1 MLLRLPP
8 ELIVRVLF
16 HLDLID
22 LLRAKQVHPSLKTAI
37 ESFPVLQYRIETQL
51 ACVEDNKNSDLPISE
66 RLRLLRNRQEAWS
79 KCSIDFRRTLTV
91 PQEPSGIYDLVD
103 GVYILGDANRHT
115 LHYVRLPSSIHEELR
130 WEKINISK
138 PLVDMGVS
146 IHENDLIAVVT
157 KSTHPS
163 DPSKYV
169 LEIQLL
175 QFSTGASHPRAHLP
189 VLFVCELTEDH
200 LAVYIEIVGP
210 HLAVNTN
217 RYLNE
222 GATAQDY
229 LYVFDWMTGEQ
240 KMSVKLPPNTYSGLL
255 FLSPELILLP
265 NMDTSA
271 LDIWRIPTSEA
282 QDVASNNTG
291 SQTGSPAPRPILS
304 LTMPSLTPMYSLLDL
319 TCRAEPNPTGSL
331 SSPAARTNSKASSQ
345 PPFRPTATNALLTF
359 TMRIHDLTDGNII
372 AWSMHA
378 RRADVLAMCEQALG
392 PMEDE
397 NAPVRERDVGTRP
410 AGEGAV
416 MRAAAGASMG
426 ESISEEPG
434 TGLGTS
440 VDEPN
445 ASVVLEG
452 IIGEGSGR
460 LVRNAG
466 TEEEIVIEWS
476 LGALAGAVEDD
487 EEDEDED
494 LQDQNSGVWISE
506 GEDDSEDEGFLFGDL
521 PNAMH
526 PPVPYATWGAP
537 ITRLVLTSDA
547 PTRWIT
553 TSAGT
558 RCLSFVS
565 SSAVGNTRLPWALQV
580 LDFNPYTVRRAALRD
595 AAIQSSHVQVGSDT
609 PLDTVVP
616 SGQGER
622 QSTSDN
628 WEMGALRRLADLARV
643 TAQCVFREPLGSTL
657 QCTTTFASKDDSRD
671 WDFQGVLMDDERL
684 VGLKIDPST
693 DQISE
698 IVVMHIGLGV

>member
-37 ESFPVLQYRIETQL
+37 GSFPVLQYRIETQL

-91 PQEPSGIYDLVD
+91 PREPSGIYDLVD

-115 LHYVRLPSSIHEELR
+115 LHYVRLPSSIHEDVK
-130 WEKINISK
+130 WQKINISK
-138 PLVDMGVS
+138 PLVYMGVS

-157 KSTHPS
+157 ISTHPS

-175 QFSTGASHPRAHLP
+175 QFSTGAPHPRARVP
-189 VLFVCELTEDH
+189 VLFLCELTKEH
-200 LAVYIEIVGP
+200 LGVYIEIVGS
-210 HLAVNTN
+210 HLAVSTN
-217 RYLNE
+217 CYF
-222 GATAQDY
+222 TAGDH
-229 LYVFDWMTGEQ
+229 LFVFDWMTGEQ
-240 KMSVKLPPNTYSGLL
+240 KMLVELPPNMYSGLL

-265 NMDTSA
+265 NIDTLA
-271 LDIWRIPTSEA
+271 LDIWRIPSSEA
-282 QDVASNNTG
+282 PGVNSNTTE
-291 SQTGSPAPRPILS
+291 SPTESPAPRPLLS
-304 LTMPSLTPMYSLLDL
+304 LIMPSLTPGYALLDL
-319 TCRAEPNPTGSL
+319 TCRTEPNPTAP
-331 SSPAARTNSKASSQ
+331 SSGPATRTDSKSSSQ
-345 PPFRPTATNALLTF
+345 LPFRPTAANALLTF
-359 TMRIHDLTDGNII
+359 TMRIYDLTDDKTI
-372 AWSMHA
+372 AWSVYA
-378 RRADVLAMCEQALG
+378 RRADVLSMCEQVLELQ
-392 PMEDE
+392 EDE
-397 NAPVRERDVGTRP
+397 KTAVREQDVGTRS

-416 MRAAAGASMG
+416 VGAAVGASVG
-426 ESISEEPG
+426 ESGDTG
-434 TGLGTS
+434 TGPGTS

-445 ASVVLEG
+445 ANVMLEG

-466 TEEEIVIEWS
+466 AEEEIVIEWS
-476 LGALAGAVEDD
+476 LRPSASGAEDD
-487 EEDEDED
+487 DDDD
-494 LQDQNSGVWISE
+494 LQDQNSGVWISQD
-506 GEDDSEDEGFLFGDL
+506 EDDGEHEEILFSRL
-521 PNAMH
+521 PKATH

-537 ITRLVLTSDA
+537 ITRWVLTADA

-558 RCLSFVS
+558 RCLSFFS
-565 SSAVGNTRLPWALQV
+565 SFAMGNSRLPWALQL

-622 QSTSDN
+622 ESTSDN
-628 WEMGALRRLADLARV
+628 WEMGTLRRLADLARV
-643 TAQCVFREPLGSTL
+643 NAQCVFSEPVGSTL
-657 QCTTTFASKDDSRD
+657 QSTSTFMVSAGGKDDSRD

-684 VGLKIDPST
+684 VGLKIDLST
-693 DQISE
+693 DEISE